1 MNVSKV
7 MIALAMLAMAGS
19 TVAQELGSADDFD
32 ALAKEEAFWGGGSC
46 QVSIS
51 MPTPVTLAAPPP
63 RPPASLTC
71 AS

>member
-32 ALAKEEAFWGGGSC
+32 ALAKEEAFWGGGA
-46 QVSIS
+46 V
-51 MPTPVTLAAPPP
+51 
-63 RPPASLTC
+63 R
-71 AS
+71 